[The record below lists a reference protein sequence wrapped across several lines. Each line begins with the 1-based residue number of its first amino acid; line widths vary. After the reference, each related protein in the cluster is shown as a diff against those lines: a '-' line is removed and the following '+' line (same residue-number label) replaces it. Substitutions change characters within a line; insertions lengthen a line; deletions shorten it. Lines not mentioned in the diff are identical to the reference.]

1 MLELD
6 IEERSAPFFVFCFF
20 FLATPHF
27 LVELCPLSPVSPKL
41 LLMSKTKEDSLSLY
55 NREKRGIDEA
65 KLGFVAVVVVEETGK
80 TLKPFLP
87 PPNSLSFPPTLSFS
101 LSVNRNSITPSP
113 PPSAHKRKR
122 SKMKVKLK
130 QRRTTASCP

>member
-20 FLATPHF
+20 FWRHRTF
-27 LVELCPLSPVSPKL
+27 LLNSLSPFSCV
-41 LLMSKTKEDSLSLY
+41 SKTTPYEQNERGLSLSLY

-113 PPSAHKRKR
+113 PPPHTKENEAR
-122 SKMKVKLK
+122 
-130 QRRTTASCP
+130 